1 MARVSPNPQ
10 PRHAI
15 LFAGSS
21 IFHYWESLSRDMAP
35 LPVVNQAFAG
45 ARMHSVQAALEGLVI
60 AWQPRI
66 VVYYCGSND
75 IEDGATA
82 AAVRDG
88 FARFEREVR
97 AALPATRIWF
107 VSINRAPQKEP
118 RWPVVDAAN
127 QAVARYCAEGAG
139 LGYIDVN
146 PVLSDAAS
154 RPCRELFLED
164 GLHLRP
170 EAYQRFT
177 SVMKPVLELAWQE
190 VSGGKIAG
198 AGVCPGE

>member
-1 MARVSPNPQ
+1 MARVSHNLQ
-10 PRHAI
+10 PCQAI

-21 IFHYWESLSRDMAP
+21 IFHYWDTLARDMAP

-45 ARMHSVQAALEGLVI
+45 ARMHSLQSALEGLVI

-75 IEDGATA
+75 IEDGAPA

-107 VSINRAPQKEP
+107 VSINRAPQKES
-118 RWPVVDAAN
+118 RWSVVDDAN
-127 QAVARYCAEGAG
+127 QAVARYCAETDG
-139 LGYIDVN
+139 LAYIDVN
-146 PVLSDAAS
+146 PVLIDADG
-154 RPCRELFLED
+154 RPCRRLFLED

-170 EAYQRFT
+170 EAYRRFT
-177 SVMKPVLELAWQE
+177 DVIKPVLESAWQ
-190 VSGGKIAG
+190 KLPTG
-198 AGVCPGE
+198 AGPYD